1 MVSDTE
7 PGIGEKRDR
16 VRGEAENMKKA
27 GRRIR
32 WSAAMTES
40 LIISLCSSVFVTQL
54 LLTWAAATPTTQLW

>member
-1 MVSDTE
+1 MRSVT
-7 PGIGEKRDR
+7 R
-16 VRGEAENMKKA
+16 VRGKAENMKKV

-40 LIISLCSSVFVTQL
+40 LIISLCSSVFVSQL